1 MAIQTQN
8 LTSLHS
14 FLDAFKAEG
23 IERHEAVVGAVYE
36 VQGRLNRDG
45 FEYEDW
51 DEMKAAAE
59 ARYDLQ

>member
-1 MAIQTQN
+1 MAISTQN
-8 LTSLHS
+8 LNSLYS

-23 IERHEAVVGAVYE
+23 IEKHAAVEGAVYE

-59 ARYDLQ
+59 ARYDV